1 MYQQNQ
7 QPQGMSQGWRPS
19 GGGANGISNIGDN
32 AQGQQLDSH
41 GNVAYGDWG
50 SNGGGG
56 GGGGGGGQQGVDRD
70 GGNGQTGPNTPGQPG
85 HQGAQQDYWDP
96 ATQSYIYANQQGT
109 GWQAPYS
116 GMTSGEGGP
125 PGGGGGMGMP
135 FTQAQYMSMN
145 PEQRAQANDWM
156 ANNMS
161 YAQFGHNAYTGERDF
176 NQAAGQWGLT
186 FAQQQANDAYN
197 QQFAEKQW
205 GGQRQDAAQAQVNWA
220 NQFNYEQ
227 GMGNR
232 QMTLQ
237 EENAIRQQQQWGAGH
252 VLAQNQQGHQQG
264 MDIKQHQLA
273 QLSEEHD
280 YYVATG
286 QLDLAKKTQDQYYNI
301 QQGRLGLDTV
311 VAQRQNE
318 QFYAGQANE
327 MTQHRDRFGLE
338 QELGRGNLAL
348 QQNRFGLESELGR
361 GGLALEQELGRGN
374 LALQQNRFGLES
386 ELGRGNL
393 ALEQELGRGGLAL
406 QRDQFGQGQYEFGA
420 QMDFDKQKNAQQYG
434 LAVSDQ
440 ELDWLMQTGQLDLAR
455 QQFGQGQYEFG
466 QEFGL
471 QQAQFG
477 QGQYEFDRQ
486 MAQQMAIEQARLA
499 QQERASNVAATGRA
513 LAPNARWLRAT

>member
-1 MYQQNQ
+1 MI
-7 QPQGMSQGWRPS
+7 M
-19 GGGANGISNIGDN
+19 
-32 AQGQQLDSH
+32 
-41 GNVAYGDWG
+41 
-50 SNGGGG
+50 
-56 GGGGGGGQQGVDRD
+56 
-70 GGNGQTGPNTPGQPG
+70 
-85 HQGAQQDYWDP
+85 
-96 ATQSYIYANQQGT
+96 ANQQAT

-135 FTQAQYMSMN
+135 FTQAQYMAMN

-161 YAQFGHNAYTGERDF
+161 YNQFGHNAYTSERDF

-186 FAQQQANDAYN
+186 FAQQQANDAWN
-197 QQFAEKQW
+197 QTFAQQQLGYGRE
-205 GGQRQDAAQAQVNWA
+205 DAAAQQGNWNRQMA
-220 NQFNYEQ
+220 YEE

-237 EENAIRQQQQWGAGH
+237 EQNALREQQQWGGDFS
-252 VLAQNQQGHQQG
+252 LRQNQQGHQQK
-264 MDIKQHQLA
+264 MDSKGLQLA

-301 QQGRLGLDTV
+301 QQQQVGQNAV
-311 VAQRQNE
+311 NSQRENE
-318 QFYAGQANE
+318 RFYADQANQ
-327 MTQHRDRFGLE
+327 MTRFGQTFGLE

-361 GGLALEQELGRGN
+361 GD

-406 QRDQFGQGQYEFGA
+406 QQNQFGQQQYEFGA

-455 QQFGQGQYEFG
+455 QNLGQGQYEFG

-477 QGQYEFDRQ
+477 EDTRQFNAQ

-499 QQERASNVAATGRA
+499 QQERAANVAATGRA
-513 LAPNARWLRAT
+513 LAPNARWLRAA